1 MSRLATIRIQ
11 KNGGVVTGFE
21 EISCQEERC
30 MAWQKEEKT
39 YPTGNPYKDIILIP
53 AHCKL
58 INK

>member
-1 MSRLATIRIQ
+1 
-11 KNGGVVTGFE
+11 VVTDFE